1 MRNTQT
7 MLTRKRAQIEA
18 ANPARKR
25 GLALEIE
32 ILLED
37 LARTDAQAD
46 MAQERLDREAGWHG
60 FASLLEEDK

>member
-1 MRNTQT
+1 MNTQR
-7 MLTRKRAQIEA
+7 MLARKRAQIEA

-37 LARTDAQAD
+37 LARTDAERD
-46 MAQERLDREAGWHG
+46 YAQERLDREAGWVG
-60 FASLLEEDK
+60 CASLINMED

>member
-1 MRNTQT
+1 MNTQT
-7 MLTRKRAQIEA
+7 MLTRKREQIKA

-46 MAQERLDREAGWHG
+46 MAQERLDRDAGWVG
-60 FASLLEEDK
+60 CASLINMED

>member
-1 MRNTQT
+1 MNTTQ
-7 MLTRKRAQIEA
+7 MLARKRAQIAA

-37 LARTDAQAD
+37 LAAQDAEHDFTLGMSARHAVWD
-46 MAQERLDREAGWHG
+46 G
-60 FASLLEEDK
+60 FASLLGDDYE

>member
-1 MRNTQT
+1 MNTQR
-7 MLTRKRAQIEA
+7 MLARKRAQIEA

-37 LARTDAQAD
+37 LARTDAERD
-46 MAQERLDREAGWHG
+46 YAQERLDRDAGWTG
-60 FASLLEEDK
+60 FASLLQEGK